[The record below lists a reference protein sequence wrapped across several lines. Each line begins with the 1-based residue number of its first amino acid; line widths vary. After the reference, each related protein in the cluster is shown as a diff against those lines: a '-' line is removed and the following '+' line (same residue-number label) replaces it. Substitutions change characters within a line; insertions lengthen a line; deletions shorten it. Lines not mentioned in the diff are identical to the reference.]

1 MAGVTN
7 LDEIILNYEDKQ
19 KSKYHLPEIII
30 ELELEVNTG
39 SPVDIDP
46 LDMFNEG
53 Q

>member
-1 MAGVTN
+1 MAGITN
-7 LDEIILNYEDKQ
+7 LESAVLNAEEQKKLIYQKPDII
-19 KSKYHLPEIII
+19 H
-30 ELELEVNTG
+30 ELELEVRTG